1 MSELNKITVIIAD
14 DHKLVRE
21 GLKQLLE
28 LEDDISV
35 IDQAGDGKEAIE
47 KTLKYVPDILLLDI
61 NMPLINGID
70 VLRRLKDLGVST
82 KIIMLTI
89 HDDKEYIFE
98 TIKIGADGYMVKD
111 SDADTLIKAIREVK
125 DGRSYIQPSVAKMV
139 AEGLN
144 SDDDEVSS
152 RLKKIKS
159 LTKREYEVLTLIAE
173 GLNNKDIAD
182 KLFISE
188 KTVKN
193 HVSNIFKKIGVNDRI
208 QAAIFAY
215 KNNIKKI

>member
-1 MSELNKITVIIAD
+1 VSEDKKITVMIAD
-14 DHKLVRE
+14 DHILMRE

-28 LEDDISV
+28 LEKDIAV
-35 IDQAGDGKEAIE
+35 VAQAGDGEEAIE
-47 KTLKYVPDILLLDI
+47 KAVKYNPHVLLLDI
-61 NMPLINGID
+61 NMPKLNGID
-70 VLRRLKDLGVST
+70 VLRRLKDLGVNT

-89 HDDKEYIFE
+89 HNDKEYLFE
-98 TIKIGADGYMVKD
+98 TIKIGADGYILKD
-111 SDADTLIKAIREVK
+111 SDADSLIRAIREVNN
-125 DGRSYIQPSVAKMV
+125 GRTYIQPSIAKMLV
-139 AEGLN
+139 ERLN
-144 SDDDEVSS
+144 GDEEESDE

-193 HVSNIFKKIGVNDRI
+193 HVSSIFKKIGVNDRI

>member
-1 MSELNKITVIIAD
+1 MNKITLLIAD

-28 LEDDISV
+28 LEGDISV
-35 IDQAGDGKEAIE
+35 IDQAGNGKEAIE
-47 KTLKYVPDILLLDI
+47 KTLEYKPDILLLDI
-61 NMPLINGID
+61 NMPEVNGID
-70 VLRRLKDLGVST
+70 VLRRLKDMGVNT
-82 KIIMLTI
+82 RIIMLTI

-98 TIKIGADGYMVKD
+98 TIKIGADGYMIKD

-125 DGRSYIQPSVAKMV
+125 KGSTYIQPSIAKLV

-144 SDDDEVSS
+144 GKDEETID
-152 RLKKIKS
+152 RINKIRS

-193 HVSNIFKKIGVNDRI
+193 HVSSIFKKIGVNDRI
-208 QAAIFAY
+208 QAAIFAF

>member
-1 MSELNKITVIIAD
+1 
-14 DHKLVRE
+14 
-21 GLKQLLE
+21 
-28 LEDDISV
+28 
-35 IDQAGDGKEAIE
+35 
-47 KTLKYVPDILLLDI
+47 
-61 NMPLINGID
+61 MPLINGID

-215 KNNIKKI
+215 KNNIKRYKKET